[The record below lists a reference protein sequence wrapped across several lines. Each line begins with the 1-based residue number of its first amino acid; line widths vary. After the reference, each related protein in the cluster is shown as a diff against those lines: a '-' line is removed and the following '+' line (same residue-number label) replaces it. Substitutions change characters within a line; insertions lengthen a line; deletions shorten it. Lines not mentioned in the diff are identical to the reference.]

1 MTDYMKYKD
10 QVQTN
15 FSFFISKMKNAS
27 NDLFDCD
34 YLTVIYPSG
43 LLAIL

>member
-1 MTDYMKYKD
+1 MKYKD

-34 YLTVIYPSG
+34 YFTVIYPSG